1 MNQKPA
7 GVKRRRMSVLLAESE
22 IKRARI
28 AAKKSGV
35 SLSRF
40 VAGAIVTASQSTTD
54 PAAYASK
61 NPGRRSGAY

>member
-1 MNQKPA
+1 
-7 GVKRRRMSVLLAESE
+7 MSVLLAESE

-40 VAGAIVTASQSTTD
+40 VAGAIVTASQSTD

-61 NPGRRSGAY
+61 NPGRRSGAYRDTPEAAGR